1 MARET
6 AAASASSATE
16 GVMPWA
22 IKRWAVSSK
31 VLRMRARGPCGG
43 SPLSAAC
50 GLAGA
55 INGADSGNVC
65 VAAVSAAPAD

>member
-1 MARET
+1 
-6 AAASASSATE
+6 
-16 GVMPWA
+16 MPWT
-22 IKRWAVSSK
+22 IRRWAVSSK

-55 INGADSGNVC
+55 INGTDSGNVC